1 MALLYCT
8 DYVRIIGQV
17 RIIIAIFMTLDH
29 VHFENEILFSFFTLP
44 TVDRGCL
51 PLLAAHHRYRLPLSN
66 IYQLATILPAQTIPC
81 YLCYLLVGIYFL

>member
-8 DYVRIIGQV
+8 DYV

-44 TVDRGCL
+44 TVDCGCL

-66 IYQLATILPAQTIPC
+66 IYQLATILPAPTIPC